1 MEDTAQLDD
10 ALYRACITA
19 DLPQVKHLVQ
29 EQNAHVNKI
38 IGPPGQLDYA
48 LNHAAKTGSVPLVR
62 FLLDHGGATVN
73 AAALRIAAFEGDQP
87 MLQLLLEPIKAQLT
101 TSGMTRKW
109 RGDLA
114 SILVGTTRRGRSET
128 ADVLKV
134 FRARVA
140 EFDKAV
146 DAGLL
151 AACAAGDM
159 RSVKYFIEMGA
170 ENRVEAI
177 CTAAEYH
184 QFEPLEYFLN
194 NHTFEPEELVDPLTS
209 AAGGGHLPSI
219 LLLIEQGADDETGAA
234 LARAAKFSHTEVV
247 HHLISTF
254 REVILQQ
261 QNP

>member
-19 DLPQVKHLVQ
+19 DLPQVKHLVE

-128 ADVLKV
+128 AEVLKV
-134 FRARVA
+134 FRSRVA

-159 RSVKYFIEMGA
+159 RSVKYFIDMGA

-177 CTAAEYH
+177 
-184 QFEPLEYFLN
+184 
-194 NHTFEPEELVDPLTS
+194 
-209 AAGGGHLPSI
+209 
-219 LLLIEQGADDETGAA
+219 
-234 LARAAKFSHTEVV
+234 
-247 HHLISTF
+247 
-254 REVILQQ
+254 
-261 QNP
+261 